1 MREDTGQHLHPL
13 LVSNSLTGLLS
24 HIRRPGRHVEHVEG
38 GLVLIEL
45 NVLLNLIHCCQKGW
59 RDGGNREA
67 RQPGQNTSYSIVL
80 SDRLLGTL
88 SRSYVSFTNMILQ

>member
-24 HIRRPGRHVEHVEG
+24 HLRRPGRHVEHVEG

-45 NVLLNLIHCCQKGW
+45 NVMSFSTSSTVVR
-59 RDGGNREA
+59 RDGEMAGTERPA
-67 RQPGQNTSYSIVL
+67 SPGRTNLTA
-80 SDRLLGTL
+80 
-88 SRSYVSFTNMILQ
+88 VSWVEELVTVSGGP